1 MSKKRIP
8 AELRRLVIERAR
20 GCCEY
25 CGAQA
30 GFSSDPF
37 TVDHIIPRS
46 LGGSTNLENLAY
58 SCFGCNQH
66 KSVRVSASD
75 PVTESLVPLFHP
87 RRDPWKEHFARN
99 NDFTLMLGLKR

>member
-1 MSKKRIP
+1 MSEKRIP

-46 LGGSTNLENLAY
+46 LGGPTNLENLAY

-75 PVTESLVPLFHP
+75 PLLNRSSHCSIRVATRGKNTSPGIMISP
-87 RRDPWKEHFARN
+87 
-99 NDFTLMLGLKR
+99 